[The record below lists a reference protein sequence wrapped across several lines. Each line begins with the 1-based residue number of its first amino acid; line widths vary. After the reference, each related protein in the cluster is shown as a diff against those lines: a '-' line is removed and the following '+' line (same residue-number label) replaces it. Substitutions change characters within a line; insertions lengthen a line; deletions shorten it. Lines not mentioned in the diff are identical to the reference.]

1 MKFALVQT
9 SLDPISV
16 EQLRAAFRGSARM
29 TAADAHFVAMD
40 AYGVL
45 VRELEIG
52 DASSLQL
59 SLQNQGVET
68 QVVAQ
73 DQLPQLP
80 ATKFLRKLECQAGG
94 LVILDPLN
102 RPITLEWRQ
111 LLLVAAGNVATTP
124 SPAFPRTTVPGFGS
138 TPPPSPTPP
147 IDAHG
152 EPPLELVL
160 EIVMGGGTTRY
171 SVRAEQLLTP
181 RSAPD
186 QGREPQALF
195 SSLTKGICAH
205 APKAILNRGAFLL
218 KNSQPCLAYP
228 SRRSFHEEI
237 TWLLWRIKQA
247 RGSLQAP

>member
-1 MKFALVQT
+1 MKFAIVQT
-9 SLDPISV
+9 SLEPIFP

-29 TAADAHFVAMD
+29 TAADAQFVATD

-45 VRELEIG
+45 VRELEIS

-73 DQLPQLP
+73 DQLAQLP
-80 ATKFLRKLECQAGG
+80 ATKFLRKLECQPGG

-111 LLLVAAGNVATTP
+111 VLLVAAGNVATTP
-124 SPAFPRTTVPGFGS
+124 SPSFPRTTVPGFGS
-138 TPPPSPTPP
+138 MAPPSPTPAVHTS
-147 IDAHG
+147 DD
-152 EPPLELVL
+152 PPLELLL

-171 SVRAEQLLTP
+171 SVRAEQLL
-181 RSAPD
+181 APHPAPAL
-186 QGREPQALF
+186 GREPQTLF
-195 SSLTKGICAH
+195 TSLTQGICAH

-228 SRRSFHEEI
+228 ARRSFHEEI